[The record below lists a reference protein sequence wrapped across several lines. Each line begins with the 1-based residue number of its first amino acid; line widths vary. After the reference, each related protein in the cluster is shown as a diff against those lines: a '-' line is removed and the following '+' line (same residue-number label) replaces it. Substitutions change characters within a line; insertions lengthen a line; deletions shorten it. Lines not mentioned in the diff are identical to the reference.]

1 MYTTYD
7 TMDGLYASEMMA
19 NSFVNLISFAI
30 NILVIVATCFVYT
43 KLGLA
48 WWKAIIPYYNTYAL
62 AERVWDKKN
71 AKIILWLNVGAS
83 ILAVITLIMLLP
95 IIVAS
100 AVDETGASLV
110 GGSMFVMLLSL
121 AILVI
126 TIIAFVWEVRM
137 YLCLA
142 KAFGKDGG
150 FAVGIILLAPI
161 FMSILAFGKSNQCVL
176 HPIEDGVQPQNNGY
190 QAQQQPQKSEYQD
203 YQQPQQ
209 PQQSQNQVYQQPQ
222 QPDKNTPQW

>member
-7 TMDGLYASEMMA
+7 TMDGLYASAMMA

-83 ILAVITLIMLLP
+83 ILAVITL
-95 IIVAS
+95 
-100 AVDETGASLV
+100 
-110 GGSMFVMLLSL
+110 GSMFVMLLSL

-126 TIIAFVWEVRM
+126 TIIAFVWEFRM

-142 KAFGKDGG
+142 KAFGKDGR

-161 FMSILAFGKSNQCVL
+161 FMSILAFDKSNQCVL

-222 QPDKNTPQW
+222 QPDNNTPQW